1 MNEEQN
7 KAISLDIAK
16 IIEERK
22 DELVSAALA
31 RLKEKVVAEIDWS
44 SNESIRSTVKTWLDT
59 NIVPEINKMLDDEKE
74 GILAGL
80 RANIASVGAE
90 IGLGLL
96 KQAQENM
103 AESWKRRSALKALF
117 D

>member
-1 MNEEQN
+1 MNEEQT
-7 KAISLDIAK
+7 KTVSLDIAK

-22 DELVSAALA
+22 GDLVEAALSK
-31 RLKEKVVAEIDWS
+31 LKEKVVAEIDWS
-44 SNESIRSTVKTWLDT
+44 SNESIRTTVKAWLDT

-80 RANIASVGAE
+80 RSNIAAVGAE

-103 AESWKRRSALKALF
+103 AESWKRRSVLKALF